1 MGLFSEFFLYSIVM
15 SVFIIKFAKNFVR
28 TMKNFLCYVV
38 LMSFFTVLA
47 SCDKSS
53 VDEELGHGF
62 TDIEL
67 YADFAVEHVSMDMP
81 DTKVALG
88 DVVKS
93 IDFMVYSVKDG
104 TYSEYKS
111 AQQSA
116 GADDFGRLSLNHL
129 AYGEYILIAVGH
141 NCSVRAHFYS
151 PAQIDFE
158 GKVNETF
165 VAYKRLVVNGE
176 TEKGQTMTMK
186 RISSMFSIKVEDAQ
200 PAEVTTVEFQLTGAS
215 TDFNPSTGLAY
226 STNLTVRTV
235 TIDVSEYAGFTERQ
249 YWFHMFLPDTD
260 AVVSVVASFKD
271 SEGNVLYQRSFP
283 SVEMTVNE
291 KTIYSGSVY
300 SVSSSLS
307 VGIESDWNRVNNYK
321 F

>member
-1 MGLFSEFFLYSIVM
+1 MKQRFLLATLSLLV
-15 SVFIIKFAKNFVR
+15 A
-28 TMKNFLCYVV
+28 
-38 LMSFFTVLA
+38 VLA
-47 SCDKSS
+47 SCDKDSETEDLS
-53 VDEELGHGF
+53 NRF

-67 YADFAVEHVSMDMP
+67 YTDFAVEHVSMDMP
-81 DTKVALG
+81 ATKVALG
-88 DVVKS
+88 NVVNS
-93 IDFMVYSVKDG
+93 IDFMVYSVTDG

-116 GADDFGRLSLNHL
+116 TDDDFGHLSLNHL

-141 NCSVRAHFYS
+141 NCSVRAKFYS
-151 PAQIDFE
+151 PVQIDFE

-176 TEKGQTMTMK
+176 TEKGQMMTMK
-186 RISSMFSIKVEDAQ
+186 RISSMFVIKVDDAQ
-200 PAEVTTVEFQLTGAS
+200 PTDVATVEFQLAGAS

-235 TIDVSEYAGFTERQ
+235 TIDISEYSGQTECE
-249 YWFHMFLPDTD
+249 YWFHMFLPETD
-260 AVVSVVASFKD
+260 SDVSIVASFKD

-307 VGIESDWNRVNNYK
+307 VGIESNWNGVNNYK